1 MPRSFAGRKQEI
13 MTWHVAGLVILV
25 AAGAPLVW
33 RTVKGAFHGQF
44 ATDIVAS
51 LSIITATV
59 LQQPIPGLVIILMQ
73 RGGEWLERY
82 AAKRASRAIQA
93 LEDASPRS
101 AHRVTGGATE
111 DITVEDIRVGD
122 LLLIRPSELV
132 PADGEVVSGTSW
144 IDASRLTGESLPMDV
159 APGASLMSGSVNG
172 DRPITVRATAAAAE
186 SQYARIV
193 QLVRSAQASKAPLQR
208 LADRYAVWFTPLTL
222 AACAATFAYSRD
234 WTLVLAVLVV
244 ATPCPLI
251 LATPVAI
258 VGGISHAARHGV
270 IVRHG
275 GALEAL
281 ARVTVGVFDKTG
293 TLTVGRPSVSRVVT
307 APPWQQDELLRLAA
321 SIEQGS
327 GHLLARSIVAAAPH
341 SDIHLPKA
349 SGVVETPGRGVI
361 GDAGG
366 HRIAVGARSF
376 VVEQYHPDETR
387 MRALESGDATLR
399 AFVMV
404 DGQPAGAI
412 EFADTIRPSVGKTLA
427 RLRAIGLN
435 HIVLLSGDHAAYV
448 RTVAD
453 AVGVQDARGN
463 LLPADK
469 VAVVAQLKR
478 AGESVLMVGDGV
490 NDAPALSLADVGI
503 ALASHGRGIA
513 SESADVILLE
523 DDIAGVAD
531 AVEIGRKTMRIA
543 RQSIVVGLGLSL
555 VGMGFAA
562 AGWLTPTLGALTQE
576 AIDVVV
582 ILNALRTSH

>member
-1 MPRSFAGRKQEI
+1 MTLHAAGMI
-13 MTWHVAGLVILV
+13 ALI
-25 AAGAPLVW
+25 ASGAPLVW
-33 RTVKGAFHGQF
+33 RTVRGMVRGHFD
-44 ATDIVAS
+44 TDIVAT
-51 LSIITATV
+51 LSIVTAAV
-59 LQQPIPGLVIILMQ
+59 LQQPVPGLVIVLMQ

-82 AAKRASRAIQA
+82 AARRATRAIQA

-101 AHRVTGGATE
+101 AHRVTGNRTE
-111 DITVEDIRVGD
+111 DISVEKIRVD
-122 LLLIRPSELV
+122 DVLLIRAGELV
-132 PADGEVVSGTSW
+132 PTDGVVASGTSW
-144 IDASRLTGESLPMDV
+144 IDASRLTGESVPVDV
-159 APGASLMSGSVNG
+159 ALGSALMSGSVNG
-172 DRPITVRATAAAAE
+172 DRPLTMRATAVAAE

-193 QLVRSAQASKAPLQR
+193 QLVRSAQSSKAPLQR

-275 GALEAL
+275 GALESL
-281 ARVTVGVFDKTG
+281 GRVTVSVFDKTG
-293 TLTVGRPSVSRVVT
+293 TLTVGHPSVSRVVT
-307 APPWQQDELLRLAA
+307 SPSWQRDDVLRLAA
-321 SIEQGS
+321 AVEHGS
-327 GHLLARSIVAAAPH
+327 GHLLARSIVAAAP
-341 SDIHLPKA
+341 SSTSGALTA
-349 SGVVETPGRGVI
+349 VGVVETPGRGVV
-361 GDAGG
+361 GEVGG
-366 HRIAVGARSF
+366 HQVAVGARAF
-376 VVEQYHPDETR
+376 VIERFAPDETR
-387 MRALESGDATLR
+387 LRALENGDSFLR

-404 DGQPAGAI
+404 DGAPAGAI
-412 EFADTIRPSVGKTLA
+412 EFADAIRPSVGETLR
-427 RLRAIGLN
+427 RLRAAGVN
-435 HIVLLSGDHAAYV
+435 RAVLLSGDHASYV

-453 AVGVQDARGN
+453 AVGIADARGN

-478 AGESVLMVGDGV
+478 SGEVVLMVGDGV

-531 AVEIGRKTMRIA
+531 AVEIGRKTMRVA
-543 RQSIVVGLGLSL
+543 RQSIGIGLGLSL
-555 VGMGFAA
+555 VAMGFAA
-562 AGWLTPTLGALTQE
+562 AGTITPTFGALLQE
-576 AIDVVV
+576 GIDVAV
-582 ILNALRTSH
+582 ILNALRTSQ